1 MVSILINKDVFKY
14 SYNEFT
20 VWNRNDV
27 CTNLTASES
36 VYSYCGEAMT
46 SLCTGHTSP
55 LLSYSRP
62 RLPHPLSLTSSN
74 PFFSCS
80 SSAAYKCSILL
91 PFLVPYI
98 FHGTAQSPIN
108 PSQQV
113 SLRDSVCVGS
123 VTQSCL
129 TLCDPMD
136 CSPPGSS
143 VHRIP
148 QARILEWGATAFLQG
163 IFPTQGSNP
172 GLPPCR
178 RLLYQLSH
186 QRGPFKRLIHQF
198 SHSVMSDSL
207 RPHEPQH
214 ARPPCLSPTAGVYP
228 NSCLLRVM
236 LSNHLILCRPLFFL
250 PSIFLSIRV
259 FSNESVLHIRW
270 PKYWEFQLQHHSF

>member
-1 MVSILINKDVFKY
+1 MVSILINKDVFKS
-14 SYNEFT
+14 SYNKFT

-148 QARILEWGATAFLQG
+148 QARILEKVAMPFSGGGCHALPQG
-163 IFPTQGSNP
+163 LPCPSPGYLPNP
-172 GLPPCR
+172 GIEPMSLKSPALAGEFFTTAPPR
-178 RLLYQLSH
+178 
-186 QRGPFKRLIHQF
+186 KLIP
-198 SHSVMSDSL
+198 SRHS
-207 RPHEPQH
+207 
-214 ARPPCLSPTAGVYP
+214 
-228 NSCLLRVM
+228 
-236 LSNHLILCRPLFFL
+236 
-250 PSIFLSIRV
+250 
-259 FSNESVLHIRW
+259 
-270 PKYWEFQLQHHSF
+270 